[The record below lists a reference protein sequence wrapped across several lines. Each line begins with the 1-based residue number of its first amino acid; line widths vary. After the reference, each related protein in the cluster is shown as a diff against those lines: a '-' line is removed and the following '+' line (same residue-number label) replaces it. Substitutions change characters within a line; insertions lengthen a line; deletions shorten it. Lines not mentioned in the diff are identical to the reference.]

1 MKEEVNKE
9 EYLVTLYKKCIKLTT
24 KESFQYLQ
32 QLDIENLS
40 VDEIV
45 HIWNALS
52 PKKRGIKNWKNFI
65 EISKNRMIELIGED
79 ETKNLMGVILT
90 IKN

>member
-1 MKEEVNKE
+1 MNYYNKE
-9 EYLVTLYKKCIKLTT
+9 EDLVTLYKKCIKFTT

-32 QLDIENLS
+32 NLDIENLS

-52 PKKRGIKNWKNFI
+52 PKKRGIKNWENFI
-65 EISKNRMIELIGED
+65 ELSKNRMIELVGEE
-79 ETKNLMGVILT
+79 ETKNLMGVIL
-90 IKN
+90 

>member
-1 MKEEVNKE
+1 MQIQIKMSEEEKLLN
-9 EYLVTLYKKCIKLTT
+9 LYKKCIKFTT

-52 PKKRGIKNWKNFI
+52 PKKKGIGNWKNFI
-65 EISKNRMIELIGED
+65 VMSKNRMIELVGEK
-79 ETKNLMGVILT
+79 ETENLMKVIL
-90 IKN
+90 